1 MNYRTPDDEG
11 HFQLSAFQGSE
22 LQLSVSRGVNYI
34 SNKCLLI
41 DCQYLMR
48 TSVTLLWEQFLYI

>member
-11 HFQLSAFQGSE
+11 HFQLSAFPGSE
-22 LQLSVSRGVNYI
+22 LHQQ
-34 SNKCLLI
+34 CLLI